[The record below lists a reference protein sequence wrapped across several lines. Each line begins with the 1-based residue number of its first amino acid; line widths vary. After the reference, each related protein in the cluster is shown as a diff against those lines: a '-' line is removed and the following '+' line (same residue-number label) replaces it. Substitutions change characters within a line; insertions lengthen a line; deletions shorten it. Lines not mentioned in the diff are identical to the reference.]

1 MNTSHRMIRTTL
13 LSLLVCASLIA
24 PTIVS
29 AAPPAEPTAG
39 CTGVVQIP
47 MAECQALET
56 LYNNTAGAQWT
67 DKTGWLVTTTPCS
80 WYGVTCTA
88 GHVTTLDLQ
97 DNNLTGS
104 LPGQLSNLTSLQHLL
119 LLRNRLSGPI
129 PTSLGILSQL
139 QELDLSENKSNS
151 SGLTGG
157 IPSQLGNL
165 AQLQRLRLSNNLLTG
180 AIPSQLGNLPALQV
194 LDLSTNDLTG
204 QIPNNFGGLSNLEEL
219 LLANNHLTG
228 SIPTQLTNLTHL
240 RRLVL
245 ANNEL
250 TGSIPSQLGNLS
262 ALTYLILAFNQLD
275 GSIPPSLGNLS
286 QLSFLDLGRNRLTG
300 SIPSE
305 LANSTQLQQLW
316 VNSNALVGTIPDSLC
331 NVQPLQNGGDFGFNA
346 ITSADPC
353 ALGIDQFWEETQT
366 VAPADFHVTNM
377 AGSSIALAWTP
388 IMYDFDGGYYEISY
402 RPAGGNWI
410 VAGTTANKS
419 TSSFTITGLTPGQ
432 TYDLRIRTF
441 TPAHNDVPAYQQNAL
456 WSAYSTIP
464 GSVVRKIHLP
474 FVPVR

>member
-104 LPGQLSNLTSLQHLL
+104 LPGQLSNLPNLQHLL
-119 LLRNRLSGPI
+119 LLRNELSGAI
-129 PTSLGILSQL
+129 PTSLGSLTQL
-139 QELDLSENKSNS
+139 QELSLSQNK
-151 SGLTGG
+151 LTGSIPTQLANLTLLQYLSLSNNMLTG
-157 IPSQLGNL
+157 TVPSQLSNL
-165 AQLQRLRLSNNLLTG
+165 SAVK
-180 AIPSQLGNLPALQV
+180 I
-194 LDLSTNDLTG
+194 LDLSTNLLTG
-204 QIPNNFGGLSNLEEL
+204 QIPTSLGGLSNLEEL
-219 LLANNHLTG
+219 LLANNQLTG
-228 SIPTQLTNLTHL
+228 SIPSQLASLTHL

-245 ANNEL
+245 ANNQL
-250 TGSIPSQLGNLS
+250 TGSVPGQLGS
-262 ALTYLILAFNQLD
+262 VSTLTYLILNRNQLN
-275 GSIPPSLGNLS
+275 GVIPPRLGSLP
-286 QLSFLDLGRNRLTG
+286 QLRFLDLASNRVTG

-305 LANSTQLQQLW
+305 LANLTAMQELRL
-316 VNSNALVGTIPDSLC
+316 NSNALSGGVPAGLC
-331 NVQPLQNGGDFGFNA
+331 DLDFLSYMDLGFNA
-346 ITSADPC
+346 ITSAPACILPIDP
-353 ALGIDQFWEETQT
+353 FWEETQT

-377 AGSSIALAWTP
+377 AGSSIVLAWTP

-402 RPAGGNWI
+402 RPAGGSWI

-432 TYDLRIRTF
+432 IYDLRIRTF
-441 TPAHNDVPAYQQNAL
+441 TPAHNTVPAYQQNAL
-456 WSAYSTIP
+456 WSAYATIP

-474 FVPVR
+474 FVPIR